1 MGRRHRVRA
10 RDRGMRSGQGGQRPV
25 EGALLVQAWRAAC
38 VCAAL
43 GALLTFPSNAS
54 VERVYSATGNAVTAL
69 RNRLSLENVGA
80 TVSSSRGGNYRATT
94 LARRRRGSGGKSY
107 FLGVFLQTTYILTYD
122 ESFLPRELRT

>member
-1 MGRRHRVRA
+1 MFERA
-10 RDRGMRSGQGGQRPV
+10 I
-25 EGALLVQAWRAAC
+25 AAC
-38 VCAAL
+38 APAKEDSDPLKVLCSYKLGGPRVYCAAL

-80 TVSSSRGGNYRATT
+80 TVSSSRGGNYRATR